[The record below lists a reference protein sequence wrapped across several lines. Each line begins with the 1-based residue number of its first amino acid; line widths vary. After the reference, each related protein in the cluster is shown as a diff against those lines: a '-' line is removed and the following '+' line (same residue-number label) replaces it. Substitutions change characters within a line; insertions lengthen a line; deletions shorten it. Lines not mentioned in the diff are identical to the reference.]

1 MSTAPEVPE
10 TVEGIGTSAASSAA
24 IVTQVAMDRVIEQFR
39 RLGMSGYEAKAYVAL
54 TSAGQPLNGYEVA
67 KRSGVPRSTVYE
79 TLGKLVE
86 RGAVFE
92 VRGAT
97 DSTEYL
103 PLPSSS
109 LLARLRR
116 DFEESVGIL
125 ETELPSLSTPMDAH
139 LVHNLTGPS
148 ALIDRSIDLVAAAR
162 NDLFVSVWP
171 DQLADLKPH
180 MRTADQRGVDISVI
194 TYGIDADPVG
204 HTYSHRFSA
213 PEIVLANVGC
223 KLLVVAADR
232 EQAVI
237 GGFIGAEGWGI
248 YTEDPAVILVA
259 VEYVR
264 HDIAMQLVIDR
275 VGEEQVQHFWSTDP
289 DLVRLRSDRGAPGL
303 AIAHQ
308 RSGAA
313 SANGAPAPARTTARS
328 RPRRS

>member
-1 MSTAPEVPE
+1 
-10 TVEGIGTSAASSAA
+10 
-24 IVTQVAMDRVIEQFR
+24 MDRVIEQFR
-39 RLGMSGYEAKAYVAL
+39 RLGMSGYEAKAYLAL
-54 TSAGQPLNGYEVA
+54 TGAGQPLNGYEVA

-79 TLGKLVE
+79 TLSKLVE

-92 VRGAT
+92 VRGVT

-116 DFEESVGIL
+116 DFDESFDIL
-125 ETELPSLSTPMDAH
+125 QSELPSLSTPMEAH
-139 LVHNLTGPS
+139 LIHNLVGRP

-162 NDLFVSVWP
+162 NDLFVSAWP
-171 DQLADLKPH
+171 DQLAALKPQI
-180 MRTADQRGVDISVI
+180 RAADQRGVDISVI
-194 TYGIDADPVG
+194 TYGVDDDPVG

-213 PEIVLANVGC
+213 PEIVLQNVGC

-237 GGFIGAEGWGI
+237 GGFIGDDGWGV

-264 HDIAMQLVIDR
+264 HDIAMQLVIER
-275 VGEEQVQHFWSTDP
+275 VGEENVQKFWSTDP
-289 DLVRLRSDRGAPGL
+289 DLARLRSDQGAPGL

-308 RSGAA
+308 RSGKATG
-313 SANGAPAPARTTARS
+313 NGTATSSRS
-328 RPRRS
+328 RTSRRV